1 MKRILRRQRSGY
13 ALALT
18 LCLIGVAAILVTLW
32 KTWPQASSAQDPVS
46 TFWAL
51 LWTKSL
57 ELIPGIEF
65 QLAYLTIL
73 GVVSIAVGIVVWI
86 LSRQWFFLPGETV
99 LLQCPFC
106 KKTWRSIRD
115 KALVHC
121 PHCRQLVHPT
131 MAER

>member
-1 MKRILRRQRSGY
+1 MKRILRRQTSGY

-18 LCLIGVAAILVTLW
+18 LCLIGVTALLVTLW
-32 KTWPQASSAQDPVS
+32 KTWPQVSSAQDPVS
-46 TFWAL
+46 TFWGL
-51 LWTKSL
+51 LWTQNL
-57 ELIPGIEF
+57 DLILGVGF

-73 GVVSIAVGIVVWI
+73 GVVSIAVGIVIWI

-106 KKTWRSIRD
+106 KKTWRSIRN